1 MNSGENRMENSYCI
15 IRAEKIK
22 TMRDLCG
29 RLRHNV
35 RSIEVP
41 NASPERSHLNLI
53 PKKCQT
59 VGQCVARFRKA
70 LGSHKPRKNAVL
82 AREFIVTASPEMLK
96 SMSIDMQKSYFKDS
110 VEWIKGQMGGDDAN
124 LISVAAHF
132 DEETPH
138 LHVICACML
147 DGKLNDRAFLGGHK
161 NRLVQLQTDFHRC
174 VASKFGLER
183 GLEKSRARHT
193 PNKVYAAKLKK
204 EIAELENS
212 IEALEERKSKIDRD
226 IRDYSKYAYPMLLK
240 RLQEHFKM
248 TINRDGN
255 PEGCPVQIKPDKELA
270 EKVKPEFHR
279 VERGFRP

>member
-1 MNSGENRMENSYCI
+1 
-15 IRAEKIK
+15 
-22 TMRDLCG
+22 
-29 RLRHNV
+29 
-35 RSIEVP
+35 
-41 NASPERSHLNLI
+41 
-53 PKKCQT
+53 
-59 VGQCVARFRKA
+59 
-70 LGSHKPRKNAVL
+70 
-82 AREFIVTASPEMLK
+82 
-96 SMSIDMQKSYFKDS
+96 
-110 VEWIKGQMGGDDAN
+110 
-124 LISVAAHF
+124 
-132 DEETPH
+132 
-138 LHVICACML
+138 ML

-193 PNKVYAAKLKK
+193 PNKVYASKLKK

-255 PEGCPVQIKPDKELA
+255 PEGCPAQIKPDKELA